1 VAAEVSNKFKGDN
14 VAMNETLS
22 TTANLLGDPGRA
34 AIVLRLMSGI
44 ALPAGELAMIANVS
58 PQTASEHLAKLLQGR
73 LLSVE
78 RQGRHRYYRLAS
90 SQVADALESLLV
102 LSAPQ
107 RHPDANAAKASTG
120 TLEHARTCY
129 GHLAGWLG
137 VRVADALQERAFI
150 KEYNAKTYA
159 VTPSGREWFEAL
171 KIKIPISAIAQE
183 IKIPKSNIA
192 QKIQVPLSAI
202 AQETTVPSSTI
213 AQKNLVRRCLDWTER
228 RHHIAGTLG
237 CAMYKRFRELRWL
250 LPVRDTRVL
259 RITLEGRAQFWKLL
273 RIPLA

>member
-1 VAAEVSNKFKGDN
+1 
-14 VAMNETLS
+14 MNETVS
-22 TTANLLGDPGRA
+22 STANLLGDPGRA
-34 AIVLRLMSGI
+34 AILLRLMSGI

-107 RHPDANAAKASTG
+107 RHPDAKAAKASTG
-120 TLEHARTCY
+120 TIEHARTCY

-137 VRVADALQERAFI
+137 VRVADSLQERAFI
-150 KEYNAKTYA
+150 KAHNAKTYA
-159 VTPSGREWFEAL
+159 VTSSGREWFEAL
-171 KIKIPISAIAQE
+171 KIK
-183 IKIPKSNIA
+183 
-192 QKIQVPLSAI
+192 VP
-202 AQETTVPSSTI
+202 ESTI

>member
-1 VAAEVSNKFKGDN
+1 MV
-14 VAMNETLS
+14 
-22 TTANLLGDPGRA
+22 
-34 AIVLRLMSGI
+34 
-44 ALPAGELAMIANVS
+44 ANVS

-73 LLSVE
+73 LLIVE

-102 LSAPQ
+102 LTAPQ
-107 RHPDANAAKASTG
+107 RHPDAKAAKASSG

-137 VRVADALQERAFI
+137 VRVAESLQERAFI

-171 KIKIPISAIAQE
+171 KIK
-183 IKIPKSNIA
+183 
-192 QKIQVPLSAI
+192 VPA
-202 AQETTVPSSTI
+202 STI